1 MRKQAGARVIHPSQ
15 RPALIREGGKR
26 TSSPSTRPAMSGEE
40 AAPASAAT
48 APPHVLLVCF
58 PSQGHVNPTLR
69 LAKRLAAKGLL
80 VTFCTTSTAGAKL
93 AAASP
98 SAAISSS
105 RNDGNGVRVGRGRLR
120 FEFLD
125 DHGKERDDLMRHLAT
140 QAPAAFAD
148 LLRRQALAGRPVSC
162 VVGNPFLP
170 WALDAAAAAGVPSSA
185 VLWVQSCAVFSVY
198 YHAAS
203 GLLEIPPENDPA
215 ARVALPG
222 LPPLSAAELPSFL
235 LPSNPYT
242 LLTDAIVAQFRSIN
256 AASWVFVNSFP
267 ELERDVLAA
276 LPGVA
281 PRPPP
286 PLVPIG
292 PLVDLDGE
300 DAVRGDMI
308 EAADGECVAWLDAH
322 PPHSVVYASVGSI
335 VELSADEVAEMAHG
349 LASTGRPF
357 LWVVRPDA
365 RPLLPEGFLDAGGAA
380 ANGIVVQWSPQER
393 VLAHPATACF
403 LTHCG
408 WNSTLET
415 VAAGV
420 PVVAFPQWGDQ
431 CTDAKFLVEELGM
444 GVRLRA
450 PPLTREAVRD
460 AVELTVAGPEAES
473 MRGRAKAWSAAA
485 RAAVAPGGS
494 ADRHLQAFVDDVTRL
509 ASGRKEQGGVS
520 ASSGA

>member
-1 MRKQAGARVIHPSQ
+1 
-15 RPALIREGGKR
+15 
-26 TSSPSTRPAMSGEE
+26 MSGEE
-40 AAPASAAT
+40 AAAPAAAATAT

-58 PSQGHVNPTLR
+58 PSQGHVNPTIR

-80 VTFCTTSTAGAKL
+80 VTFCTTSGAGAKL
-93 AAASP
+93 ASASP
-98 SAAISSS
+98 SATAID
-105 RNDGNGVRVGRGRLR
+105 NDGVRVGRGRLR

-125 DHGKERDDLMRHLAT
+125 DHGNEREDLMVYLAT
-140 QAPAAFAD
+140 SAPAAFAD
-148 LLRRQALAGRPVSC
+148 LLGRQADAGRSVAC

-170 WALDAAAAAGVPSSA
+170 WAVDAAAAAGVPSSA
-185 VLWVQSCAVFSVY
+185 VLWVQSCAVFSIY
-198 YHAAS
+198 YHAS
-203 GLLEIPPENDPA
+203 RGLLEIPLAPEDGGGEATAA
-215 ARVALPG
+215 ARVAIPG

-235 LPSNPYT
+235 LPSNPFK
-242 LLTDAIVAQFRSIN
+242 LLTEAILGQFRNIDT
-256 AASWVFVNSFP
+256 ATWVFVNSFP

-286 PLVPIG
+286 LIPIG
-292 PLVDLDGE
+292 PLIDLNGEDGG

-308 EAADGECVAWLDAH
+308 EAADGDCMAWLDAH
-322 PPHSVVYASVGSI
+322 PPGSVVYASVGS
-335 VELSADEVAEMAHG
+335 VVVLSADEVAEMAHG

-365 RPLLPEGFLDAGGAA
+365 RPLLPEGFLLDAGGVAA
-380 ANGIVVQWSPQER
+380 RGGGAVVPWSPQER
-393 VLAHPATACF
+393 VLGHRATACF

-431 CTDAKFLVEELGM
+431 CTDAKFLVEELGI

-450 PPLTREAVRD
+450 PPLTREAVRE
-460 AVELTVAGPEAES
+460 AVEAAVVGPEAEA
-473 MRGRAKAWSAAA
+473 MRGRAREWSAAA

-494 ADRHLQAFVDDVTRL
+494 ADRHVQAFVDDVTRRE
-509 ASGRKEQGGVS
+509 SGRQEHEVGIT
-520 ASSGA
+520 SSG

>member
-1 MRKQAGARVIHPSQ
+1 
-15 RPALIREGGKR
+15 
-26 TSSPSTRPAMSGEE
+26 MSGEE
-40 AAPASAAT
+40 AAPAAAAT
-48 APPHVLLVCF
+48 APPPPHVLLVCF
-58 PSQGHVNPTLR
+58 PSQGHINPTLR

-80 VTFCTTSTAGAKL
+80 ATLCTTSSAGAKL

-125 DHGKERDDLMRHLAT
+125 DRGKERDDLMRHLAT

-148 LLRRQALAGRPVSC
+148 LLRRQAIAGRPVAC

-198 YHAAS
+198 FHAAR
-203 GLLEIPPENDPA
+203 GLLEIPPADGDPA
-215 ARVALPG
+215 AAARVEIPG

-242 LLTDAIVAQFRSIN
+242 LITDAILAQFGNIG

-286 PLVPIG
+286 PPLIPIG

-300 DAVRGDMI
+300 DTVRGDMI

-322 PPHSVVYASVGSI
+322 PPRSVVYASVGSV

-349 LASTGRPF
+349 LASTGLPF
-357 LWVVRPDA
+357 LWVVRPDT
-365 RPLLPEGFLDAGGAA
+365 RPLLPEGFLLDGAA
-380 ANGIVVQWSPQER
+380 GAGAVAAARGSGAVVQWSPQER
-393 VLAHPATACF
+393 VLAHGATACF

-431 CTDAKFLVEELGM
+431 CTDAKFLVEELGV

-460 AVELTVAGPEAES
+460 AVELAVAGPEADG
-473 MRGRAKAWSAAA
+473 MRARAKAWSAAA
-485 RAAVAPGGS
+485 RAAVAPGGA

-509 ASGRKEQGGVS
+509 ASGRKEQEAGVTT
-520 ASSGA
+520 SSG

>member
-1 MRKQAGARVIHPSQ
+1 
-15 RPALIREGGKR
+15 
-26 TSSPSTRPAMSGEE
+26 MSIEE
-40 AAPASAAT
+40 AAPAS
-48 APPHVLLVCF
+48 PHVLLVCF

-80 VTFCTTSTAGAKL
+80 VTFCTTSGAGAKL

-98 SAAISSS
+98 PGAISSS
-105 RNDGNGVRVGRGRLR
+105 RNAGDGVRVGRGRLR

-125 DHGKERDDLMRHLAT
+125 DHGNERDDLMVYLAAS
-140 QAPAAFAD
+140 APAAFAG
-148 LLRRQALAGRPVSC
+148 LLARQAASGRPVAC

-198 YHAAS
+198 YHAAR
-203 GLLEIPPENDPA
+203 GLLEIPPED

-235 LPSNPYT
+235 LPSNPFT
-242 LLTDAIVAQFRSIN
+242 LITDAIMAQFRN
-256 AASWVFVNSFP
+256 MDKASWVLANSFP
-267 ELERDVLAA
+267 ELEPGVLAA
-276 LPGVA
+276 LPVAA

-286 PLVPIG
+286 LIPIG
-292 PLVDLDGE
+292 PLVDLGGD

-308 EAADGECVAWLDAH
+308 EAADGECVAWLDAQ
-322 PPHSVVYASVGSI
+322 PPCSVVYASVGS
-335 VELSADEVAEMAHG
+335 VVVLTADEVAEMAHG

-365 RPLLPEGFLDAGGAA
+365 RPLLPDGFLLDAAGRGA
-380 ANGIVVQWSPQER
+380 VVPWSPQER

-420 PVVAFPQWGDQ
+420 AVVAFPQWGDQ
-431 CTDAKFLVEELGM
+431 RTDAKFLVEELGM

-450 PPLTREAVRD
+450 PPLTREAVEL
-460 AVELTVAGPEAES
+460 AVARPEAEG
-473 MRGRAKAWSAAA
+473 MRARAREWSAAA

-509 ASGRKEQGGVS
+509 ASGRKEQEGGV
-520 ASSGA
+520 APCG